1 MAIPSLNEIRSRATK
16 FARAYRDASKKNA
29 DSQSFWKDFFA
40 VFGVNAR
47 RVGSFERPTRNLFTA
62 SGGGRIDFLWKG
74 NVLVEHKSRGED
86 LDRAAT

>member
-1 MAIPSLNEIRSRATK
+1 MAILSLNEIRSRATE
-16 FARAYRDASKKNA
+16 FAREYRDASKENA

-40 VFGVNAR
+40 VFGVNAW
-47 RVGSFERPTRNLFTA
+47 RVGSFERPAKNLFTA
-62 SGGGRIDFLWKG
+62 SGAGRIDFLWKG